1 MQITFDTY
9 RQRLAQLSKHPQV
22 AGFLRWWLTELGALL
37 PAQWRSSSLDL
48 TDAVIIQ
55 PTPSG
60 VCVSRF
66 DNGQLTEVGVLNLE
80 ATPSPDQRST
90 FKSLLD
96 KMPGKPGKLVIVLP
110 AEAVLVKKITLPLA
124 VEENLE
130 NVLAFEMDRH
140 TPFKAEQVCSDFRIL
155 QRDNQNQRISL
166 EIAVTPRDVVEQ
178 AVARIENWGET
189 PAMVTVLAQGKPSVH
204 FNLLPRARRP
214 KPSSFLNRRNGA
226 LLALVLVLA
235 AAALLLPIIMK
246 REAVL
251 QLMPIVERVKQAAE
265 TTDGLHRK
273 LDALVAQHNFLLE
286 KKRNSPVLVVVFDE
300 LARTLPEDTWVQQL
314 DLKGKELQIMGET
327 GSSSKLIGLMEQSKI
342 LHDTNFRSPLTKGQK
357 PNSERFHLVTEIKPL
372 PDGMVAASPQA
383 PPPAA
388 PPANTKETAK
398 PEAAPPASK
407 SAQENS

>member
-9 RQRLAQLSKHPQV
+9 RQRLARLSKHPQV
-22 AGFLRWWLTELGALL
+22 AGFLRWWLAELGALL
-37 PAQWRSSSLDL
+37 PAQWRSSSLDFS
-48 TDAVIIQ
+48 DAVMIQ

-60 VCVSRF
+60 VGVSRF
-66 DNGQLTEVGVLNLE
+66 DNGQLTEVGTLNLE
-80 ATPSPDQRST
+80 TTPAPDQRSA

-96 KMPGKPGKLVIVLP
+96 RVPGKPGKLVVVLP
-110 AEAVLVKKITLPLA
+110 TEAVLVKKITLPLA

-140 TPFKAEQVCSDFRIL
+140 TPFKADQVCSDFRIL
-155 QRDNQNQRISL
+155 QRDAQNLRIGL
-166 EIAVTPRDVVEQ
+166 EIAVAPRDVVEQ
-178 AVARIENWGET
+178 AVARIESWGET
-189 PAMVTVLAQGKPSVH
+189 PAMVTVLVQGKPDAH

-235 AAALLLPIIMK
+235 VAALLLPVVLK

-251 QLMPIVERVKQAAE
+251 QLMPIVERVKHAAE
-265 TTDGLHRK
+265 TTDELHRK

-286 KKRNSPVLVVVFDE
+286 RKRNSPVLVVVFDE
-300 LARTLPEDTWVQQL
+300 LTRTLPEDTWVQQL

-372 PDGMVAASPQA
+372 PVDMAVSSPA
-383 PPPAA
+383 PAPAA
-388 PPANTKETAK
+388 PPANAKETVK
-398 PEAAPPASK
+398 PETAPPAPK